1 MEIAAQ
7 LPDRLAAPL
16 IDAANDAFIQGIH
29 LVSVIGVIGAIGLAI
44 FVAVFLRSV
53 DAAVEPEDRPALEPD
68 DAVPVGATADA
79 IPDGAAAD
87 S

>member
-29 LVSVIGVIGAIGLAI
+29 LASVISVIGAIGLAI
-44 FVAVFLRSV
+44 FVAVFLRGV
-53 DAAVEPEDRPALEPD
+53 DAAVELEDRPDLGPD